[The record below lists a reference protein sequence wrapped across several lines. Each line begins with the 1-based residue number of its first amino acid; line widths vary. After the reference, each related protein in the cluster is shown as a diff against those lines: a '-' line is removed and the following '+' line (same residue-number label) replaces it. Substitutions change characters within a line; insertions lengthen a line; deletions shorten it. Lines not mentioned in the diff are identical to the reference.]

1 MIVIQINKKWSPTG
15 KRHNNSARPAD
26 NDNPETCRGQSEQL
40 LWEPAEQLLWEPA
53 EQLLG
58 EPAEQLLWRLFEQQW
73 QLQISARERV
83 DRYAGMLQ

>member
-1 MIVIQINKKWSPTG
+1 MIPPG

-40 LWEPAEQLLWEPA
+40 LWEPAEQLLWEPS
-53 EQLLG
+53 
-58 EPAEQLLWRLFEQQW
+58 EQLLWRLFEQQW